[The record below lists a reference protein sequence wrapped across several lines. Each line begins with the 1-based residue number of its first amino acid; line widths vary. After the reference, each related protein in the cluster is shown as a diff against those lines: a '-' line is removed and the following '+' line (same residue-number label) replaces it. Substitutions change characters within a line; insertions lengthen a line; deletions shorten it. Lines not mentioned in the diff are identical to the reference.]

1 MNPNSS
7 VLVRFDCGRGHD
19 LHPLCVDVGRG
30 VPPELRCERGQ
41 STGVA
46 SGGGGCPLP
55 SDYAERADRELRD
68 NLQES
73 KRRGYV
79 LIRV

>member
-7 VLVRFDCGRGHD
+7 VHVRFDCGRGHD
-19 LHPLCVDVGRG
+19 LHPLCLDVGRG
-30 VPPELRCERGQ
+30 VPPELRCEPGAP
-41 STGVA
+41 TGIV
-46 SGGGGCPLP
+46 SGGGCPLP
-55 SDYAERADRELRD
+55 NDYQERADRELRD

-79 LIRV
+79 LIRA